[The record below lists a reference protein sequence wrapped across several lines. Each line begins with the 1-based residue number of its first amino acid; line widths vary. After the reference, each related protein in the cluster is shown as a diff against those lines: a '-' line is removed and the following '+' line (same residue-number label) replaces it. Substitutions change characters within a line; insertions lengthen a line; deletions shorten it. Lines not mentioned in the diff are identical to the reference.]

1 MKINSIDSSNERLVD
16 NGKDF
21 FRSKIDDIGN
31 KNTVGGG
38 REKYSAGILGMDLR
52 TSPDVGGGFRS
63 VRVSTG
69 ERQSR
74 TRFKGAASRPGAGV
88 EGLR

>member
-1 MKINSIDSSNERLVD
+1 MSVSLITVKI
-16 NGKDF
+16 F
-21 FRSKIDDIGN
+21 FDRRYTISGIKILWE
-31 KNTVGGG
+31 G
-38 REKYSAGILGMDLR
+38 REKYSAGISGMDLR
-52 TSPDVGGGFRS
+52 MSPDVGGGFRS

>member
-1 MKINSIDSSNERLVD
+1 
-16 NGKDF
+16 
-21 FRSKIDDIGN
+21 
-31 KNTVGGG
+31 
-38 REKYSAGILGMDLR
+38 MDLR